1 MSIITTHSL
10 AAVPSARRNVFYV
23 FAKIRRAINLW
34 VAAYL
39 AFQERR
45 AAAWASAMMSERE
58 LRNDF
63 DRSYRTCPT
72 QRRGRLEQGCRRMA
86 ARPNPT
92 NHSTIF
98 KEK

>member
-23 FAKIRRAINLW
+23 FAKIRRAINVW

-63 DRSYRTCPT
+63 DRSRGACPT
-72 QRRGRLEQGCRRMA
+72 IDRGRPE
-86 ARPNPT
+86 
-92 NHSTIF
+92 
-98 KEK
+98 